1 MGSNCWLCRTR
12 THSMEYCHFD
22 IIENSTLLLVDT
34 VTLSLH
40 FLVFFFRLG
49 DLNNV
54 GNGHCVQ
61 FAEGLE

>member
-1 MGSNCWLCRTR
+1 
-12 THSMEYCHFD
+12 MEYCHFD